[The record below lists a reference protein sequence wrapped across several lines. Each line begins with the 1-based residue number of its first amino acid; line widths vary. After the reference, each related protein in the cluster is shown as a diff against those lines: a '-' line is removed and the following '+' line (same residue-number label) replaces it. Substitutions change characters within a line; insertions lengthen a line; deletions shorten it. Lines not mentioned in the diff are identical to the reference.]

1 MHNIWITIK
10 KELRTIF
17 RDKKTFIMLF
27 VTPFII
33 PAMVSLYGVIF
44 EKTDE
49 TETYSVG
56 INFEVNEIEENILNE
71 LHIETKKY
79 DTLSTLEEEY
89 QDKNIAAYVTK
100 ENDKYII
107 YVDDST
113 TSGMVISE
121 YLQSYLEQYSTY
133 LTNQYLLE
141 QEVDL
146 EEAYHHFDVEK
157 VALNQN
163 DYALVI
169 ILNVIIMYVIMSICI
184 AANNMSMQTSATEK
198 ENGTL
203 ETILTFPIKKREL
216 IVGKYLATVIVS
228 FLAALVSIFLLV
240 SSLYYASSHIEI
252 FKMMS
257 ISFGLKAII
266 SSVLVAFCAS
276 LFIAGAALALTAT
289 AKTYKEAQSQVSLLN
304 MVTLVPMFVTMTGV
318 SITHLFYAIPICNFV
333 QLLMDIFTNNVEIL
347 HLLIVLGTTF
357 IYCIVVI
364 TYVLKAY
371 NSEKILFK

>member
-357 IYCIVVI
+357 IYCIVVV

>member
-33 PAMVSLYGVIF
+33 PAMVSLYGVI
-44 EKTDE
+44 
-49 TETYSVG
+49 
-56 INFEVNEIEENILNE
+56 FEVNEIEENILNE